1 MRRCKQE
8 TRTVSSGNRGAVLST
23 AFHLWI
29 MWITSVVSKSGVAA
43 SLCHRTPKRARPVG
57 SRDSFTNSVTL
68 LPFYKRRTQQLA
80 HRMHELWVGQGTYFG
95 VRPGRLLSVGMLFI
109 KRIPIH
115 ALTRIRQRSASA
127 VHPANG
133 ASGCL
138 RCAKS
143 GIYVQGYKPKFTL
156 ILSSR

>member
-1 MRRCKQE
+1 MQAGDENGVERQSR
-8 TRTVSSGNRGAVLST
+8 GGAVDRFSFVDHVDHFRRLEKRCRRF
-23 AFHLWI
+23 AP
-29 MWITSVVSKSGVAA
+29 A

-143 GIYVQGYKPKFTL
+143 GIYVQARYKPN
-156 ILSSR
+156 SH